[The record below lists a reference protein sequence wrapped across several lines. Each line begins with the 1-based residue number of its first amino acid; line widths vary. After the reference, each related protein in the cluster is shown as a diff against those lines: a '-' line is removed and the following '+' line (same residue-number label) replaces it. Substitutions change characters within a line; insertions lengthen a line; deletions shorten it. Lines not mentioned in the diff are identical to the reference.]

1 MIYVYED
8 ELYKYFLPLVYFRPV
23 FNLYC
28 GRLSLFGKIKK
39 LYQNETFGFLV
50 RPVIAPITKEIY
62 AHIKVNEINEPKA
75 LSLFLSARAILKH
88 PIEVS
93 EKEEIF
99 VTNENDIIGFHV
111 QNIRIIDNIGMIYT
125 NETISES
132 IIFDWQLPKRQVDAI
147 SIKYPWDLIE
157 LNHQELIKDFA
168 QPTILGTLSSDA
180 FIIGDIL
187 NLYLGNGAEIEC
199 GAAID
204 LHQGPIYIEGNAR
217 ILAQSKITGPAYIG
231 KNTIIDQGKIT
242 ASTIGENCRVT
253 GEVEDSIFQGFVNK
267 HHYGFIG
274 HSYVGEWVNLG
285 AGTTNSDLKNNYSTI
300 KVKLES
306 KNIDTGQLKVGC
318 FIGDHAKTAIGTM
331 IPTGA
336 VIGTFANVFE
346 PRANLKSVPNFFWS
360 KGKQWHLDK
369 AIATAKVVMS
379 RRNVYL
385 TKSYENLIRKNYQ
398 ESHPYNLL
406 T

>member
-1 MIYVYED
+1 MICIYED
-8 ELYKYFLPLVYFRPV
+8 EHYRNFLPLVYFRPV
-23 FNLYC
+23 FDLHC

-39 LYQNETFGFLV
+39 LYQNETFGLLV
-50 RPVIAPITKEIY
+50 RPLIAPITKEIY
-62 AHIKVNEINEPKA
+62 AHIKVNEITEPNA

-99 VTNENDIIGFHV
+99 VIDENDIIGFRV
-111 QNIRIIDNIGMIYT
+111 QNNRIIDSIGMIYT
-125 NETISES
+125 NETISEN

-147 SIKYPWDLIE
+147 SVKYPWDLIR
-157 LNHQELIKDFA
+157 LNPQELVKDFA

-187 NLYLGNGAEIEC
+187 NLYLGNGAEIER

-204 LHQGPIYIEGNAR
+204 LHPGPIYIDGNAR

-231 KNTIIDQGKIT
+231 KNTIIDHGKIT

-300 KVKLES
+300 KVKLGN
-306 KNIDTGQLKVGC
+306 KNIDTGQMKVGC

-336 VIGTFANVFE
+336 VIGMFANVFE
-346 PRANLKSVPNFFWS
+346 PRANLKSVPNFCWS
-360 KGKQWHLDK
+360 KGKRWQLEK
-369 AIATAKVVMS
+369 AIATAKIVAS
-379 RRNVYL
+379 RRNVVL
-385 TKSYENLIRKNYQ
+385 TKTQEELINNIFQ
-398 ESHPYNLL
+398 IG
-406 T
+406 